1 MGESGG
7 GVVEGVF
14 VVEDGGGGLVD
25 RAVVPAEELPDF
37 GVFAGGEEV
46 DVDSAV
52 FDFSGVGLGVG
63 FGFGFLEGEADGE
76 SAALA
81 VDDDAVVLADGEFA
95 VLEGE
100 AFGRGGDGDGLE
112 GRIGGVED
120 KVLEFGGVGFLDG
133 AVGSGDGAVGFVVAE
148 GEDAVGCFVGDG
160 EGVGRDIPL
169 GGLGGRGGGA
179 EFGLGGHWECVSFG
193 GMLWSLCF
201 AGNFVLLHLLGSSS
215 PSPPAVARIAPAG
228 AG

>member
-1 MGESGG
+1 MFQYGAVMGESGG
-7 GVVEGVF
+7 GIVEGVF

-46 DVDSAV
+46 DVDNAV

-76 SAALA
+76 SAVLA
-81 VDDDAVVLADGEFA
+81 VDDDEVVLADGEFA

-120 KVLEFGGVGFLDG
+120 KVLEFGGVGFFWMGWWVPVMALWD
-133 AVGSGDGAVGFVVAE
+133 SWSRR
-148 GEDAVGCFVGDG
+148 
-160 EGVGRDIPL
+160 GRM
-169 GGLGGRGGGA
+169 RSA
-179 EFGLGGHWECVSFG
+179 AS
-193 GMLWSLCF
+193 
-201 AGNFVLLHLLGSSS
+201 
-215 PSPPAVARIAPAG
+215 
-228 AG
+228 